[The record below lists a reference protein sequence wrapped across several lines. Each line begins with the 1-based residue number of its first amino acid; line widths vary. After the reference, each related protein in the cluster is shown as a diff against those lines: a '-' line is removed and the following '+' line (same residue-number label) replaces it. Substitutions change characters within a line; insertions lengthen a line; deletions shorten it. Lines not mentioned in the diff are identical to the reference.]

1 MKFELDKAYQPTSVE
16 SKIYSRWEKSGFF
29 NPDNLPAMR
38 SHKAQQAG
46 LPGTRSKTFS
56 ISMPPP
62 SVTGELHLGHA
73 TGITIQD
80 IMARYH
86 RMKGDKV
93 LYIPGT
99 DHAGI
104 GTQVM
109 VEKLIK
115 KSGLDRHKLGRE
127 QFIKKVWAW
136 KKKYGSRITEQIR
149 QLGTSCD
156 WSREHFTM
164 DKTLTKAV
172 QTAFIQMYKDGL
184 IYQGNRII
192 NWCPRCSSAL
202 SDLEVK
208 HTTTTGKLW
217 YLKYPI
223 FGSTKYI
230 TVATTRPETMLGDTA
245 VAVNPKDK
253 RYENFI
259 GKTVLLPLINREIP
273 IITDKEVD
281 IEFGS
286 GAVKVTP
293 AHDHF
298 DYELGI
304 KHKLPIINVIGQDNK
319 MTKEAGEFYGLSLQE
334 ARNKIIDRLEDEGLL
349 LKTKDYEHNISRCE
363 RCSSP
368 IEPLISK
375 QWFIKA
381 KPLAKKAIE
390 AVKKG
395 KIKILPAREEKVYYH
410 WMNNIKDW
418 CISRQLWWGHSI
430 PIWYNGDKIKAS
442 VTKPTGKGWVQDTD
456 TLDTWFSSGL
466 WTFSTLGWPNKT
478 SDLKKYHPT
487 SVMETGWDILFF
499 WVARMIMMSLYF
511 MKEVPFEKVYL
522 HGLVLDK
529 DGRKMSKS
537 KGTGIDPIP
546 MTEKYGTDAIRLSLI
561 MGTSVGQDYRLY
573 EEKIAGYRNFVNK
586 LWNVSRFILSQEAQK
601 SNKPEAKT
609 LADKWILNKQEE
621 LMKNITL
628 DFENLSFS
636 EAGTKIYEFIWNDFA
651 DWYIE
656 ISKEEKNL
664 PLLKY
669 ILENIL
675 KLAHPF
681 IPFVT
686 EEIWSRIYGQNKS
699 KLLMIQ
705 AWPVGNNKN
714 HFKKES
720 ADFELIKQLI
730 TQIRNFRAEHKIPHH
745 QKIELNYNGKN
756 KNLIQDNETIILKL
770 ANLKSI
776 TKGDSKKITG
786 TISGLDYYIEYK
798 QDASLKQNE
807 IKKISNYIQALEKKL
822 KNINFTKHAPPE
834 IVATEKKKLEEQ
846 QEKLKKL
853 L

>member
-1 MKFELDKAYQPTSVE
+1 MNKELDKAYQPATVE
-16 SKIYSRWEKSGFF
+16 SNIYSRWEKSGFF
-29 NPDNLPAMR
+29 DPD
-38 SHKAQQAG
+38 K
-46 LPGTRSKTFS
+46 LPGKRTKTFS
-56 ISMPPP
+56 ISMPPAN
-62 SVTGELHLGHA
+62 VTGELHLGHA

-93 LYIPGT
+93 LYLPGT

-104 GTQVM
+104 GTQVV

-115 KSGLDRHKLGRE
+115 QSGLDRHKLGRE
-127 QFIKKVWAW
+127 KFIKKVWAW
-136 KKKYGSRITEQIR
+136 KKKYGSRITKQIR
-149 QLGTSCD
+149 QLGASCD

-164 DKTLTKAV
+164 DAALTKAV
-172 QTAFIQMYKDGL
+172 QIAFIKMYEDGL

-208 HTTTTGKLW
+208 HTTSNGKLW

-223 FGSTKYI
+223 FGSTRYI

-253 RYENFI
+253 RYKNFI
-259 GKTVLLPLINREIP
+259 GKTILLPLINREIP
-273 IITDKEVD
+273 IITDSKVNM
-281 IEFGS
+281 EFGS

-298 DYELGI
+298 DYELGE
-304 KHKLPIINVIGQDNK
+304 KYKLPIINVIGQDNK
-319 MTKEAGEFYGLSLQE
+319 MTKEAGEFYGLSIKA
-334 ARNKIIDRLEDEGLL
+334 ARHKIIDRLEDEGLL
-349 LKTKDYEHNISRCE
+349 AKTKIYEHNISRCE
-363 RCSSP
+363 RCTSP

-375 QWFIKA
+375 QWFIKT
-381 KPLAKKAIE
+381 KPLAKQAIE
-390 AVKKG
+390 AVKNG
-395 KIKILPAREEKVYYH
+395 KIKILPSREEKIYYH

-430 PIWYNGDKIKAS
+430 PIWYNGDKIKVS
-442 VTKPTGKGWVQDTD
+442 VSKPAGSGWIQDTD
-456 TLDTWFSSGL
+456 TLDTWFSSSL
-466 WTFSTLGWPNKT
+466 WTFSTLGWPNQT
-478 SDLKKYHPT
+478 NDLKKYHPT
-487 SVMETGWDILFF
+487 SIMETGWDILFF

-511 MKEVPFEKVYL
+511 TKEIPFEKVYL

-529 DGRKMSKS
+529 EGRKMSKS
-537 KGTGIDPIP
+537 KGTGLDPIP

-586 LWNVSRFILSQEAQK
+586 LWNVSRYILSQEVS
-601 SNKPEAKT
+601 SNKKFIVKT

-621 LMKNITL
+621 LIKNVTL

-636 EAGTKIYEFIWNDFA
+636 EAGNKIYEFLWNDLA

-664 PLLKY
+664 SLLKHA
-669 ILENIL
+669 LENIL

-705 AWPVGNNKN
+705 AWPVENSKYN
-714 HFKKES
+714 FKKES
-720 ADFELIKQLI
+720 VDFELIKQLI

-745 QKIELNYNGKN
+745 KKIELFYTGK
-756 KNLIQDNETIILKL
+756 NETIVINNDIIIAKL
-770 ANLKSI
+770 ANLK
-776 TKGDSKKITG
+776 TLTHGTPKNITG
-786 TISGLDYYIEYK
+786 TISGLDYYIQYK
-798 QDASLKQNE
+798 QNTTHKYNE
-807 IKKISNYIQALEKKL
+807 IKKISSYIQILEKKL
-822 KNINFTKHAPPE
+822 DNKNFTNKAPKD
-834 IVATEKKKLEEQ
+834 IVAIEKNKLKEQ